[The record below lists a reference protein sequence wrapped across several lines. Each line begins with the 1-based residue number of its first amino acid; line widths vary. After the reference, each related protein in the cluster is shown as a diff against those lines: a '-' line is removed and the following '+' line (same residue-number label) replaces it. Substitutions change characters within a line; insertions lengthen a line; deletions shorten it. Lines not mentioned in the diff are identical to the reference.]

1 MTNETESSPRARFLR
16 ASLAS
21 YQYRYGTASVRPGAA
36 LYLLCTGRVARW
48 LHGGRPALLALVS
61 SDDVM

>member
-1 MTNETESSPRARFLR
+1 MTNETESYR
-16 ASLAS
+16 
-21 YQYRYGTASVRPGAA
+21 YRYGTASVRPGAA